1 MVFYRF
7 PRTKKIKIVVIA
19 VIFTSHP
26 PQGQIALIVGS
37 ERMYVRCSGLMMLLL
52 QLVELMQAMY
62 LFEAM
67 MSHLLE
73 GGTFTTHDNKDR
85 A

>member
-1 MVFYRF
+1 
-7 PRTKKIKIVVIA
+7 
-19 VIFTSHP
+19 
-26 PQGQIALIVGS
+26 
-37 ERMYVRCSGLMMLLL
+37 MMLLL